1 MPNDAPKPLADL
13 VDARTIVMLMTMVG
27 AEHSSRPLTCLKVD
41 DDRLSFLVDR
51 SADWVGAIADGTAV
65 VHATVA
71 DGRENTYVAMNGG
84 ATVTQDSAEIDELWN
99 PVAGI
104 YFDGGKED
112 PNVAVLHLD
121 VDDGEYW
128 DGPSGRIGA
137 AVGLLRAKLSG
148 DPTKSGDRG
157 EIATDS

>member
-1 MPNDAPKPLADL
+1 MSNDTPKPLSEL

-27 AEHSSRPLTCLKVD
+27 TEHSSRPLTCLGVD
-41 DDRLSFLVDR
+41 GDRLSFLVDR
-51 SADWVGAIADGTAV
+51 STDWVGAIADGAAV

-71 DGRENTYVAMNGG
+71 DGRENTYAAMNGA
-84 ATVTQDSAEIDELWN
+84 ATVVQDHAEIDRLWN

-104 YFDGGKED
+104 YFDGQED
-112 PNVAVLHLD
+112 PNVAVLHLE
-121 VDDGEYW
+121 VDQGEYW

-148 DPTKSGDRG
+148 DPTKSGDKG
-157 EIATDS
+157 EIRTAD